1 MLKAL
6 QVGTTAPLPE
16 RWVSAPKLLFLSVL
30 GVLGWLVIFNKFG
43 FGWVSSLDFRC
54 VPLPTRSVATLVLVS
69 AHSMERTTG
78 GAQSRPGE
86 EEFQHSDY
94 FLMVRLDYNIDFQQ
108 MGKSQEEQKR

>member
-1 MLKAL
+1 MP
-6 QVGTTAPLPE
+6 VENGS
-16 RWVSAPKLLFLSVL
+16 RVVRVSFHRGD
-30 GVLGWLVIFNKFG
+30 GVRARI
-43 FGWVSSLDFRC
+43 D
-54 VPLPTRSVATLVLVS
+54 RSVATLVLVS

>member
-1 MLKAL
+1 MVGHL
-6 QVGTTAPLPE
+6 QQ
-16 RWVSAPKLLFLSVL
+16 
-30 GVLGWLVIFNKFG
+30 I
-43 FGWVSSLDFRC
+43 GWVSSLDFRC

-78 GAQSRPGE
+78 GAQSPPGE

>member
-1 MLKAL
+1 M
-6 QVGTTAPLPE
+6 
-16 RWVSAPKLLFLSVL
+16 
-30 GVLGWLVIFNKFG
+30 
-43 FGWVSSLDFRC
+43 
-54 VPLPTRSVATLVLVS
+54 ATLVLVT

-78 GAQSRPGE
+78 GAQSPPGE